1 MNSEAIYKA
10 ESLLNPIIHSETAT
24 PEIIEEA
31 QEILEQIEHSKL
43 YYAWLSTLT
52 DALNSGEIFD
62 YFPIPENKL

>member
-1 MNSEAIYKA
+1 MGGSYKIDP
-10 ESLLNPIIHSETAT
+10 LDYLTAKSNGL
-24 PEIIEEA
+24 EEEA